1 MFILH
6 GRDVQLGTNWHFS
19 HASPASAEL
28 NAASSDTDEVANESK
43 KTRRA
48 EYKTYIVTFGKTRSK
63 YIFLTEFTTVNF

>member
-28 NAASSDTDEVANESK
+28 NATSSDTDEVANEK
-43 KTRRA
+43 KKDQESR
-48 EYKTYIVTFGKTRSK
+48 V
-63 YIFLTEFTTVNF
+63 